1 MHNHENKAAR
11 SFASL
16 TMADCITLLRI
27 VGTAGLLFFLPLSP
41 AFFLLYTFT
50 GVTDVLDGW
59 VARKTGTCSDAGARL
74 DSIADLLFY
83 GVTIVKLLPILY
95 RILPKVFWLMVLAAA
110 ALRVASY
117 AIAGMKFG
125 CFASLHTYLN
135 KLTGAA
141 VFLVP
146 FFLRFSCG
154 EIYCWIILAVAGIA
168 SAEELLIHLFS
179 REYRPNRKSLFLQD
193 AIASGKESSSGPDKT
208 PQIQ

>member
-1 MHNHENKAAR
+1 MKEMLLAALPWVLCGVAAAIICANLGERMRKTIKHRTSALPSVWLWRPCSPKRERRKMHNHENKAAR

-95 RILPKVFWLMVLAAA
+95 RILPEIFWLMMLAVA

-117 AIAGMKFG
+117 AIAGMKFWAN
-125 CFASLHTYLN
+125 F
-135 KLTGAA
+135 
-141 VFLVP
+141 P
-146 FFLRFSCG
+146 
-154 EIYCWIILAVAGIA
+154 
-168 SAEELLIHLFS
+168 
-179 REYRPNRKSLFLQD
+179 
-193 AIASGKESSSGPDKT
+193 
-208 PQIQ
+208 